1 MTDIYVP
8 IDYSELKTVIPEG
21 EDILYST
28 SCQANF
34 SVGAAY
40 KQSWASHVLLTQNYM
55 AYTQPV
61 KRKPTALALVPLYK
75 VWMFKPRMIILKKL
89 FWFKIT
95 RDSNYETKDGFRER
109 AKIFGYKF
117 LPILL
122 DAKERRLKEME
133 SNPEE
138 FKKIKIR
145 KMESEIYKV
154 KKALEK
160 NKKKI
165 G

>member
-1 MTDIYVP
+1 MTDIHVP

-28 SCQANF
+28 SCQANL
-34 SVGAAY
+34 SGAAY
-40 KQSWASHVLLTQNYM
+40 RQSWPSHILLTQNYM

-75 VWMFKPRMIILKKL
+75 VWMFKPSMIILKKL

-138 FKKIKIR
+138 FKVIEIRNMKSKIDR
-145 KMESEIYKV
+145 V

-160 NKKKI
+160 NKKKF